1 MILLDE
7 IVGLLVRSRRP
18 TFVTRDLGF
27 FRASSVTSAAAWC
40 AWPSIARRSPSFLR
54 RLLRHPDLDSTAR
67 RLGLVLRVSSAG
79 IRAWSLHASDELFIS
94 WN

>member
-27 FRASSVTSAAAWC
+27 FRRELCHKRYCLVCLAVHREEVAF
-40 AWPSIARRSPSFLR
+40 FLR
-54 RLLRHPDLDSTAR
+54 RLLRHPDLDSTA
-67 RLGLVLRVSSAG
+67 
-79 IRAWSLHASDELFIS
+79 
-94 WN
+94 